1 MLMVRGTEQLRQID
15 GMVPMAFDEFV
26 CALGKMESLQGTQTQ
41 LFPGFSG
48 REVSPS
54 SKDAPSS
61 VVLLMLGTYIP
72 NHITVIKEWHNI

>member
-1 MLMVRGTEQLRQID
+1 MVRGTEQLRQID
-15 GMVPMAFDEFV
+15 GMVSMACDGFV
-26 CALGKMESLQGTQTQ
+26 CALGKMESLLGLQGTQTQ

-61 VVLLMLGTYIP
+61 VVL
-72 NHITVIKEWHNI
+72 